1 MKKVLPFIY
10 LFIGIF
16 ILINTFSIFFQK
28 REVYRLL
35 FSFTTENQYVFLLF
49 RVLFASWFIVDG
61 VKRLKRNTVEK

>member
-16 ILINTFSIFFQK
+16 ILVNTFSVFFQE

-35 FSFTTENQYVFLLF
+35 FNFTTENQYIFLLI

-61 VKRLKRNTVEK
+61 VKKLRKTQ

>member
-1 MKKVLPFIY
+1 MKKALPYIY

-16 ILINTFSIFFQK
+16 ILINTFSAFSQK

-35 FSFTTENQYVFLLF
+35 FNFTTENQYVFLLV

-61 VKRLKRNTVEK
+61 VKKLKQNKTES

>member
-1 MKKVLPFIY
+1 VKKVLPYIY

-16 ILINTFSIFFQK
+16 ILINTFSAFFQK

-35 FSFTTENQYVFLLF
+35 FNFTTENQYVFLLV

-61 VKRLKRNTVEK
+61 VKKLKQNKAES